1 MAAPIVPRRLSDPT
15 GQSRRVAGAENEF
28 NRRMRL
34 ILKGYTEA
42 LERIP
47 FEVITVNA
55 QAYSFN
61 ISGEELSRMFDL
73 TGRLVDDI
81 LLDGGEAQLWFSLD
95 YVVPAYRQG
104 TGQTYTNLAAQ
115 SRAYLATRP
124 TLTDLLLSAPYQR
137 RLGLLLAR
145 EFEEMK
151 GLSATVKK
159 NMSFVLGQG
168 LATGIGP
175 RQIAKQL
182 TAQADIEARRAHR
195 IARTEIN
202 NALRTARMDEADQAT
217 AELGIQLKMMHLS
230 ALSPTTRPD
239 HAARHGNV
247 YTVQSVR
254 VWWASDGN
262 AINCKCSTVEVIVD
276 ANGNPVNPEFVAK
289 VKAQG
294 QRYFEALED
303 AA

>member
-15 GQSRRVAGAENEF
+15 GQTRRIAGAENEF
-28 NRRMRL
+28 ARRLKL
-34 ILKGYTEA
+34 ITRGYINA
-42 LERIP
+42 LNTIS
-47 FEVITVNA
+47 FEEITVNA
-55 QAYSFN
+55 QVYSFN
-61 ISGEELSRMFDL
+61 ISGEELGRLYDL

-81 LLDGGEAQLWFSLD
+81 LLDGGEGQLWFSLD

-104 TGQTYTNLAAQ
+104 TGQTYSNLSAQ
-115 SRAYLATRP
+115 SRAYVATRP
-124 TLTDLLLSAPYQR
+124 TLTDLFLSAPYQK

-159 NMSFVLGQG
+159 NMAFVLGQG

-182 TAQADIEARRAHR
+182 TEQAGIHEVARANR
-195 IARTEIN
+195 IARTEVN

-217 AELGIQLKMMHLS
+217 ADLGIQLKMMHLS

-247 YTVQSVR
+247 YTVQTVR
-254 VWWASDGN
+254 VWWASGAN
-262 AINCKCSTVEVIVD
+262 AINCKCTTTEVLVD
-276 ANGNPVNPEFVAK
+276 ENGNPVNPTFVAK
-289 VKAQG
+289 IKAQG
-294 QRYFEALED
+294 QRYFEALD
-303 AA
+303 AE

>member
-15 GQSRRVAGAENEF
+15 GQTRRVAGAENNF
-28 NRRMRL
+28 ARRMRQV
-34 ILKGYTEA
+34 LKAYTDTLA
-42 LERIP
+42 TIPLE
-47 FEVITVNA
+47 EITVNA
-55 QAYSFN
+55 KVYNFN
-61 ISGEELSRMFDL
+61 LSGEELSRLFDL

-95 YVVPAYRQG
+95 YVIPAYRQG
-104 TGQTYTNLAAQ
+104 TGQTYSNLSAQ
-115 SRAYLATRP
+115 SSRYLATRP
-124 TLTDLLLSAPYQR
+124 TLTDLLLSGPYQK

-159 NMSFVLGQG
+159 SMSFVLGQG

-175 RQIAKQL
+175 RAIAKQL
-182 TAQADIEARRAHR
+182 AAQTDIDIRRANR
-195 IARTEIN
+195 IARTEVN

-217 AELGIQLKMMHLS
+217 AELGITLKMMHLS

-247 YTVQSVR
+247 YTVQGQR
-254 VWWASDGN
+254 VWWASDAN
-262 AINCKCSTVEVIVD
+262 SINCKCSATEVIVD
-276 ANGNPVNPEFVAK
+276 AAGNPVNPAFVQK
-289 VKAQG
+289 VRAQG
-294 QRYFEALED
+294 ARYFEALKAD
-303 AA
+303 